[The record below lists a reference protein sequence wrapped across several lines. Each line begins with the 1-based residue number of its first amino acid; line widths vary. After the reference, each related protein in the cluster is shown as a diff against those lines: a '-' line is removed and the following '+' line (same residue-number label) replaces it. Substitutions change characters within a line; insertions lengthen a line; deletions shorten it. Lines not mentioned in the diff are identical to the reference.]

1 MQQHLRMRPRAAVT
15 AQVRLAKLYPRS
27 ISLLCYVLA
36 GWDAKSREDG
46 MTASVTGKQWDAVRE
61 SVAVTAGRFCELVS
75 SIPDP
80 CTRVTVK
87 WSVADT
93 TAHVTTIAS
102 FNAMLLQAAP
112 VPFHIPG
119 LTEAVAAT
127 TVEDVHG
134 LNDQVLSHFT
144 ERDTGRLT
152 RMLGDYVDLMLTA
165 SRSRDPAETFPWLG
179 GARLPLAGMFAHLV
193 NELLIHGN
201 DIARAVKVPWAMP
214 PEDAALFFDLF
225 YVGLVSGDTGRL
237 LDGSKRPLKRRI
249 AVEFRS
255 GYTSPVTFVVRNGNA
270 TIEPAG
276 PGVDATVRFD
286 PATLNMMMFGRI
298 SRLRAVMTRK
308 IVIGGRRPW
317 LMPAFLRTVR
327 LPS

>member
-1 MQQHLRMRPRAAVT
+1 MA
-15 AQVRLAKLYPRS
+15 
-27 ISLLCYVLA
+27 
-36 GWDAKSREDG
+36 
-46 MTASVTGKQWDAVRE
+46 ASVTDKQWDAVRD
-61 SVAVTAGRFCELVS
+61 SVRTTAGRFCELVS

-80 CTRVTVK
+80 GTRVTVK
-87 WSVADT
+87 WSVADM
-93 TAHVTTIAS
+93 TAHVTTVAIL
-102 FNAMLLQAAP
+102 NTMLLQAAA
-112 VPFHIPG
+112 VPFHMPG
-119 LTEAVAAT
+119 LTEAIAAT
-127 TVEDVHG
+127 RVEDVHG

-144 ERDTGRLT
+144 ERDAGRLT
-152 RMLGDYVDLMLTA
+152 GMLRDHVSLMLTA
-165 SRSRDPAETFPWLG
+165 SQSHDPAETFSWLG
-179 GARLPLAGMFAHLV
+179 GARLPLAGMFAHMV

-225 YVGLVSGDTGRL
+225 YVGLVSGNAGRL
-237 LDGSKRPLKRRI
+237 LDGTKRPLKRRI

-255 GYTSPVTFVVRNGNA
+255 GYTIPVTFVVRNGKA

-298 SRLRAVMTRK
+298 SKSRAVLTRK